1 MKEYYFF
8 FNDNNELQCQITDL
22 GKQFKISGQE
32 AIEKLISINRVHFN
46 NVRASNRLIKLNS
59 NDLSV
64 IISDLDDFYK
74 YRYSKYIPDIM
85 NNVKKAIEKRQ
96 KRKHKDKQ
104 IKNLK
109 VFSGQVACGALIF
122 TLIGTAA
129 NAIYKELDK
138 DDNSNTYAIEN
149 EISVEPIYVE
159 KANLDETTNLEVN
172 SNDIDEMIKEL
183 DEETIVK
190 QENQIVNIADNE
202 IDVKQENRIVN
213 ITDGEL
219 DERQE
224 NQVINTV
231 NREPKVEQE
240 EQIDN
245 SIDEKDIDTAYL
257 DYEDQT
263 NGITYTGAYEMQ
275 YDRAE
280 KHGLRWGMSTNLV
293 LGMITQESAGKGDNL
308 MHVIFDAWLDQPLT
322 AYDFE
327 NQKYQT
333 IVLTDEPQ
341 KFAGEDITTISRED
355 LNNVDIHL
363 DVACII
369 YRYCLDRM
377 ENNIPA
383 AIQAFNI
390 GCEGMN
396 TVFRETSAHTGISFD
411 ELKSDPTNVEF
422 MNYTDCIDWGDHE
435 YLKNVARYIGDEPI
449 SIKVLNE
456 DGEIEYIELNIAQKT
471 L

>member
-8 FNDNNELQCQITDL
+8 FNDNNELQCEITDL
-22 GKQFKISGQE
+22 GKQFKISGQA

-59 NDLSV
+59 NGLSV
-64 IISDLDDFYK
+64 IISDLNDFYK
-74 YRYSKYIPDIM
+74 YRYTKYIPSIM
-85 NNVKKAIEKRQ
+85 NSIKRAIEKRQ

-109 VFSGQVACGALIF
+109 VFGGQSACGALIF
-122 TLIGTAA
+122 TLIGTTA
-129 NAIYKELDK
+129 NAIHKELDK
-138 DDNSNTYAIEN
+138 GDTSNTYTIEN
-149 EISVEPIYVE
+149 EISVEPVYVE
-159 KANLDETTNLEVN
+159 KANLDEKNNLEVN
-172 SNDIDEMIKEL
+172 GNDIDEMIKEL
-183 DEETIVK
+183 DEEPIANQENQIINTIDNKVK
-190 QENQIVNIADNE
+190 EENQIVNTVNRE
-202 IDVKQENRIVN
+202 FEVKQENKM
-213 ITDGEL
+213 D
-219 DERQE
+219 
-224 NQVINTV
+224 NT
-231 NREPKVEQE
+231 
-240 EQIDN
+240 
-245 SIDEKDIDTAYL
+245 IDEKDIDTAYL

-263 NGITYTGAYEMQ
+263 TGITYTGAYEMQ

-280 KHGLRWGMSTNLV
+280 KHGAKWGMSTNLV

-308 MHVIFDAWLDQPLT
+308 MHVVFDAWLNQPLT

-341 KFAGEDITTISRED
+341 KFAGQDITTISRED

-369 YRYCLDRM
+369 FRYCLDRM

-396 TVFRETSAHTGISFD
+396 TVFKETSAHTGISFD
-411 ELKSDPTNVEF
+411 KLKSDPTNVEF
-422 MNYTDCIDWGDHE
+422 MNYTDCIDWGDKE

-449 SIKVLNE
+449 SIKVINE
-456 DGEIEYIELNIAQKT
+456 NGEIEYIELNIEQKT